1 MKALILAAGR
11 GERMRPLTDR
21 LPKPLLEL
29 AGKPLIVWQI
39 ERLRRAGLR
48 ELVINLGWLGDR
60 LAEALGDGAR
70 WDLRIDYSREPEQ
83 AWETGGAVATA
94 LPLLGGPEAAPF
106 AVLSADIYTEFD
118 YARLHAAAA
127 RIAADPG
134 STSAHFVLADNPAHH
149 PGGDMAL
156 DPGGRVRR
164 EGDML
169 NYGNIAVFHAGLFAG
184 RPARQAWKLFPWLY
198 SEVEAGRVSGEH
210 WRGAWHNL
218 GTPEQLAELDARL
231 RVGDGASSASQRR
244 GAARG

>member
-60 LAEALGDGAR
+60 LAEALGDGSR

-210 WRGAWHNL
+210 WRGAWHNV
-218 GTPEQLAELDARL
+218 GTAQQLAELDALL
-231 RVGDGASSASQRR
+231 RAGGEPAAAAEQ
-244 GAARG
+244 GAARRG

>member
-1 MKALILAAGR
+1 VKALILAAGR

-21 LPKPLLEL
+21 MPKPLLEL

-39 ERLRRAGLR
+39 ERLRRAGIR
-48 ELVINLGWLGDR
+48 DLVVNLGWLGDR
-60 LAEALGDGAR
+60 LADALGDGSR
-70 WDLRIDYSREPEQ
+70 WDARIVYSREPEQ

-94 LPLLGGPEAAPF
+94 LPLLGGADAPPF

-118 YARLHAAAA
+118 YARLHEAAAS
-127 RIAADPG
+127 IAADPRA
-134 STSAHFVLADNPAHH
+134 TSAHFVLADNPPHH

-156 DPGGRVRR
+156 DAGGRVRR
-164 EGDML
+164 EGVKL

-198 SEVEAGRVSGEH
+198 AEVDAGRVSGEH
-210 WRGAWHNL
+210 WRGAWHNV

-231 RVGDGASSASQRR
+231 RADATDLSPALRR
-244 GAARG
+244 GLARG

>member
-39 ERLRRAGLR
+39 ERLRLAGIR
-48 ELVINLGWLGDR
+48 DLVVNLGWLGER
-60 LAEALGDGAR
+60 LAEALGDGSR
-70 WDLRIDYSREPEQ
+70 WDARIAYSREPEQ

-118 YARLHAAAA
+118 YARLHDAAA
-127 RIAADPG
+127 RIAADPRA
-134 STSAHFVLADNPAHH
+134 TSAHFVLADNPAHH

-156 DPGGRVRR
+156 DAGGRVRR
-164 EGDML
+164 EGERL

-198 SEVEAGRVSGEH
+198 AEVEAGRVSGEH

-218 GTPEQLAELDARL
+218 GTPGQLAELDARL
-231 RVGDGASSASQRR
+231 RAGAWPDPQRS